1 MKRNSLIVLLMAFAI
16 YPALGFRGPE
26 KRSDALAIGSI
37 DYFGYE
43 GLNLAQFAGHLP
55 IHVND
60 SLSLDAFHDEQKKI
74 QVIARQ
80 FTGKRATDIAAV
92 CCDAGHRLEIYIG
105 LSGASSHVPA
115 LNSPPHGHEHL
126 SDGAIQL
133 YHQYLSVLADAVRR
147 GAATEDDSNGYS
159 LSNDPTLRDVEL
171 KMRTYSLSHAAVLE
185 RVLLDSSEAQQRRAS
200 ACLLGY
206 AERSAAQVRSLTEA
220 TRDDDEDVRNNALR
234 ALWVLA
240 SASRTEG
247 IQIPA
252 TPFINLLFSGRW
264 TDRNKSS
271 LLLER
276 LTRKGN
282 PSLLRELRNRAM
294 APLIE
299 GARWTDPGHCDAFL
313 AILGRI
319 GRIPENRLQKLI
331 LAGDKPQIIEA
342 ARRASTASA
351 CPPRHDKLED
361 RS

>member
-1 MKRNSLIVLLMAFAI
+1 MMRISLIVLLMAFAM
-16 YPALGFRGPE
+16 YPALGFRVPE
-26 KRSDALAIGSI
+26 TQSDTLEIGSI

-43 GLNLAQFAGHLP
+43 GLNLAQFEGHLP
-55 IHVND
+55 IHVSD
-60 SLSLDAFHDEQKKI
+60 SLSVDAFHHEQEKI
-74 QVIARQ
+74 KAIAKQ
-80 FTGKRATDIAAV
+80 FTGKHATDIAAV
-92 CCDAGHRLEIYIG
+92 CCDARHRLEIYIG
-105 LSGASSHVPA
+105 LSGASSRIPA

-126 SDGAIQL
+126 SDRAIQL
-133 YHQYLSVLADAVRR
+133 YDQYASDLVDAVRR

-171 KMRTYSLSHAAVLE
+171 RMRTYSLSHAAVLE

-206 AERSAAQVRSLTEA
+206 AERSAAQVRSLIEA
-220 TRDDDEDVRNNALR
+220 ARDADEDVRNNALR

-240 SASRTEG
+240 AASRTEG
-247 IQIPA
+247 IQVPA
-252 TPFINLLFSGRW
+252 TPFIDLLFSGRW

-294 APLIE
+294 VPLIE
-299 GARWTDPGHCDAFL
+299 GARWTDPGHCDPFL

-319 GRIPENRLQKLI
+319 GKIPEKRLQKLI
-331 LAGDKPQIIEA
+331 RAGDKVQIIEA
-342 ARRASTASA
+342 ARRA
-351 CPPRHDKLED
+351 
-361 RS
+361 